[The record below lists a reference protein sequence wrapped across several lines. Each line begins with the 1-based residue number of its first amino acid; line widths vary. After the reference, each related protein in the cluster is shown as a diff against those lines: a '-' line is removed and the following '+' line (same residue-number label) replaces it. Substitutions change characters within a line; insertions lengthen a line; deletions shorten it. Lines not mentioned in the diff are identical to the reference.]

1 GLDLQHL
8 TGQDSKRILN
18 SKSELLLEHWYL
30 LIGESSLAGKST
42 AVVPAHMAP
51 ERNLSTTALMERIP
65 SSTIRINADV
75 SLQAMGVQHTF
86 SLGTRG
92 DLLREWFL
100 LTVTWIHGW
109 NNWGKA
115 ENETSACFYEYRD
128 LPRKICN
135 MGKRTHEGRSRTV
148 LLHAFID
155 PNPEGPW
162 LAALRIPL
170 ST

>member
-1 GLDLQHL
+1 
-8 TGQDSKRILN
+8 
-18 SKSELLLEHWYL
+18 
-30 LIGESSLAGKST
+30 
-42 AVVPAHMAP
+42 
-51 ERNLSTTALMERIP
+51 NLSTTALMERVP
-65 SSTIRINADV
+65 SRWPHPEWHAPWFCEQPQQLSNEKFSTDV
-75 SLQAMGVQHTF
+75 SLQAMG
-86 SLGTRG
+86 
-92 DLLREWFL
+92 
-100 LTVTWIHGW
+100 
-109 NNWGKA
+109 GKA

-128 LPRKICN
+128 LPRKMCN

>member
-1 GLDLQHL
+1 
-8 TGQDSKRILN
+8 
-18 SKSELLLEHWYL
+18 
-30 LIGESSLAGKST
+30 
-42 AVVPAHMAP
+42 
-51 ERNLSTTALMERIP
+51 NLSTTAFMERIP
-65 SSTIRINADV
+65 SRWPRPEWHAPWFCERPQQLSNEKCSTVV
-75 SLQAMGVQHTF
+75 SLQAMGVHHTLI
-86 SLGTRG
+86 LGARG
-92 DLLREWFL
+92 DLLGEWFL

-115 ENETSACFYEYRD
+115 KNETSACFYEYRD
-128 LPRKICN
+128 LPRKMCN